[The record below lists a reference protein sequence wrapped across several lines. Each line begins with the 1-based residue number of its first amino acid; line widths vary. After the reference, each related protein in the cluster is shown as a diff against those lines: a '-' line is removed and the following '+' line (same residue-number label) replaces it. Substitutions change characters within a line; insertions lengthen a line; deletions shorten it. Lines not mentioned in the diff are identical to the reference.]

1 MPRQEKWAEHGMADH
16 KPFAIESDGVR
27 LAVRITPRAGRDRI
41 DGVAIG
47 ADGQPSLHVRLT
59 AAPVD
64 GAANQALIA
73 FLAASLKMR
82 KSDVTIR
89 SGATAR
95 NKILHLAGDPA
106 GIVARLTPWLEGP

>member
-1 MPRQEKWAEHGMADH
+1 MADRE
-16 KPFAIESDGVR
+16 PFAIESDGVR
-27 LAVRITPRAGRDRI
+27 LAVRITPRAGRNRI
-41 DGVAIG
+41 DGVAMG
-47 ADGQPSLHVRLT
+47 ADEQPSLHVRLT

-95 NKILHLAGDPA
+95 NKILHLAGNPVEIA
-106 GIVARLTPWLEGP
+106 ARLAQLLKGP

>member
-1 MPRQEKWAEHGMADH
+1 MVEC
-16 KPFAIESDGVR
+16 KPFTVEPDGVR

-41 DGVAIG
+41 DGVTTG
-47 ADGQPSLHVRLT
+47 ADGRPSLQIRLA

-73 FLAASLKMR
+73 FLAGSLKMR

-89 SGATAR
+89 SGAAAR
-95 NKILHLAGDPA
+95 HKILHLSGDPS
-106 GIVARLTPWLEGP
+106 GIVARLAPWLKGP

>member
-1 MPRQEKWAEHGMADH
+1 LPPQEKQAERSMTDH
-16 KPFAIESDGVR
+16 KPFAVQPDGVR

-41 DGVAIG
+41 DGVAMG
-47 ADGQPSLHVRLT
+47 ADGRPSLRVRLS

-73 FLAASLKMR
+73 FLASSLGMR
-82 KSDVTIR
+82 RSDVAIR

-95 NKILHLAGDPA
+95 NKILHLSGDPA
-106 GIVARLTPWLEGP
+106 EIVARLTPWLEGA